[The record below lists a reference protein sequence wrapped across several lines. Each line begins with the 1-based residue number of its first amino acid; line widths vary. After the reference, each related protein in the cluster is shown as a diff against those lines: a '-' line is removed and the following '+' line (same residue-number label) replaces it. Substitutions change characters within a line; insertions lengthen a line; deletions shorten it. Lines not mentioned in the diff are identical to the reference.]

1 MGLMLAALCALA
13 VVLVTIVAARFRNA
27 ALTRITTAQGMQEH
41 ACITLGGI
49 EQYVQIRGEDR
60 RNPVILWLHGGPGF
74 PLTYMTGHYQTEL
87 EHDYTIAVWE
97 QRGCGRTLYRNPDA
111 SIRRSTS
118 CLPIWT
124 NSLII

>member
-41 ACITLGGI
+41 AYITLGGI

-87 EHDYTIAVWE
+87 EHIFPDRKSVTWPTPIYAAIF
-97 QRGCGRTLYRNPDA
+97 RGCLW
-111 SIRRSTS
+111 I
-118 CLPIWT
+118 
-124 NSLII
+124 

>member
-41 ACITLGGI
+41 AYITLGGI

-74 PLTYMTGHYQTEL
+74 PLTYRRAIIRPSLST
-87 EHDYTIAVWE
+87 TIRLRSGSSAAAGARCTAT
-97 QRGCGRTLYRNPDA
+97 QMRP
-111 SIRRSTS
+111 IRRSTS